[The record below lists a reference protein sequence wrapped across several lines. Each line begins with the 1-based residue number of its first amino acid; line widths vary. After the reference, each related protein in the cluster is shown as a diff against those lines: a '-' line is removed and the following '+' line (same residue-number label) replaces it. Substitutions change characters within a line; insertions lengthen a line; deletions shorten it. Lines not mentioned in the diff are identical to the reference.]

1 MERKREIGCN
11 SMDFLIRLISQ
22 NVLLFFAI
30 AIIIANYVWLMVC
43 RNGLHITPVCAFVIA
58 VLHDIIGYAA
68 MRLLAILEVGGDLSR
83 AANMR
88 LFGAVFILPLLYFAV
103 SRLTKANFGYVMDV
117 ASLCLVIGLVFGRLD
132 CLVTGCCQGA
142 LIAGSTSL
150 YWPLREVELLY
161 YIGFLV
167 FFAEKIRKERTHGEV
182 YPVFMITYG
191 ALRFVLEW
199 FRVEYT
205 TSIGPLHLAHIWALL
220 SLAIGISIYSEL
232 ISKKGKVRR

>member
-1 MERKREIGCN
+1 MSILI
-11 SMDFLIRLISQ
+11 DFIRQ

-30 AIIIANYVWLMVC
+30 AIIIANYIWLMAC
-43 RNGLHITPVCAFVIA
+43 KKSLHITPVCAFVIA
-58 VLHDIIGYAA
+58 VLHDIIGYAS

-88 LFGAVFILPLLYFAV
+88 LFGAVFVLPLLYYVV

-117 ASLCLVIGLVFGRLD
+117 AALCLVIGLFFGRVD
-132 CLVTGCCQGA
+132 CLVAGCCQGT
-142 LIAGSTSL
+142 LIPGSTSL
-150 YWPLREVELLY
+150 HWPLREVELLY
-161 YIGFLV
+161 YTGFMA
-167 FFAEKIRKERTHGEV
+167 FFAGKIRQERTCGEV

-199 FRVEYT
+199 VRVEYT

-220 SLAIGISIYSEL
+220 SLIFGISIYSEL
-232 ISKKGKVRR
+232 ISKKRRVRR